1 RRRSSRPKGWRATPP
16 AARAA
21 PPASSRPF
29 PQPGPSPRSPSS
41 SASLCCE
48 ARPPGAAVEFI
59 QAAEMSLRAF
69 DKSGSGRRTGNV
81 SCENT
86 NLAGGS
92 SNFCCRR
99 LELCLV
105 SAAARRR
112 HRAEYDAAGTLEGVR
127 RAFLSA
133 DRLESPGTG
142 AAGGGTF
149 HLCNRAI
156 RTSTIVD
163 DAVSDLIGLHI
174 EMSATMTRHAHRF
187 DILVSSLCSFEF
199 FFVGNWLRIFLY
211 PR

>member
-1 RRRSSRPKGWRATPP
+1 
-16 AARAA
+16 
-21 PPASSRPF
+21 
-29 PQPGPSPRSPSS
+29 
-41 SASLCCE
+41 
-48 ARPPGAAVEFI
+48 
-59 QAAEMSLRAF
+59 MSLRAF

-105 SAAARRR
+105 SAVASRR

-127 RAFLSA
+127 RASLSA
-133 DRLESPGTG
+133 DRLERPGTG
-142 AAGGGTF
+142 AAGRGTF

-156 RTSTIVD
+156 RTSTILD

-174 EMSATMTRHAHRF
+174 EMATVIGHAHFLRHTHVPRHTHFLRHAYF
-187 DILVSSLCSFEF
+187 SFF
-199 FFVGNWLRIFLY
+199 KITIASPHSGSNAT
-211 PR
+211 